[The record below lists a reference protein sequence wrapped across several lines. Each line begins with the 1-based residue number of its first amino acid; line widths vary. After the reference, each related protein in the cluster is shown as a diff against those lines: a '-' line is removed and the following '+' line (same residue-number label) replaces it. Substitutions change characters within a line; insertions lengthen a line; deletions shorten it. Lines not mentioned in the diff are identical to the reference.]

1 MFSKVPLLIALL
13 RESRGRGP
21 LALKDLL
28 PFHHR
33 PFPLVDSKE
42 VHFAGKLRR
51 DLVHGSP
58 GEAKGQISLLTKTSN

>member
-21 LALKDLL
+21 LALKDL

-42 VHFAGKLRR
+42 VHFAGNLRK

-58 GEAKGQISLLTKTSN
+58 GEAKGHGQNS

>member
-21 LALKDLL
+21 LALKDL

-42 VHFAGKLRR
+42 VHFAGKLRK
-51 DLVHGSP
+51 DLVHGSS
-58 GEAKGQISLLTKTSN
+58 GEAKGQISLLTETSN